1 MRAAAGALVRATRLA
16 APGRRRLWLSLLMG
30 VLAAAAGIGL
40 LATSGYLISAAALG
54 PPILTLTVA
63 IVAVRAFAVI
73 RSGSRY
79 AERLLSHDVALRVQA
94 GTRRTLY
101 DRLVPLVPGGLP
113 RMREGDLLSR
123 AVADVDALQHLYVR
137 ALGPPVVAVVVCAL
151 AAVVAGIMLPA
162 AGIALALVL
171 GVAAIALPLMS
182 GAAGR
187 RAGRRQ
193 APARAALTAEVL
205 EAVQFAPELAA
216 YGLEEERIARV
227 RDADRDLARLS
238 RSDAAIGATS
248 TGMVVALAGV
258 AAATVLAVAIP
269 AVGGGALDGVLLAAL
284 ALLALAAVDAL
295 APLPAAAQ
303 HLGATATAMLRLEEI
318 TERPAPVIDPADPLP
333 VGPRP
338 ALALAGARL
347 RYAPDGPWVLDGVDL
362 RLDPGSRVAV
372 VGASGAGK
380 STIANVLVR
389 FRELDEGYS
398 TIDGVDARRHAQDDI
413 RRVVRLCEQDAHLF
427 AASIRDNVRIGDPA
441 ADDRRVR
448 RALARAGLGAWLE
461 GLPEGLDTPVGE
473 AGAQVSGGQRSRIAL
488 ARALISEAPVLILDE
503 PTAHLDAV
511 STAAF
516 VEDVVTGADEQ
527 SVLLITHS
535 PIGLER
541 FDEIM
546 LLEHGRVVA
555 RGRHDALIASG
566 RYRALLGLDDR
577 GVRGST

>member
-1 MRAAAGALVRATRLA
+1 MRGATGALVRATRLA

-30 VLAAAAGIGL
+30 VLAAGAGIGL

-63 IVAVRAFAVI
+63 IVGVRAFAVI

-94 GTRRTLY
+94 RTRRTFY

-137 ALGPPVVAVVVCAL
+137 ALGPPVVALIVCAL
-151 AAVVAGIMLPA
+151 AAAIAAIMLPA
-162 AGIALALVL
+162 AGIALALLL
-171 GVAAIALPLMS
+171 GVAAIGLPLLS

-205 EAVQFAPELAA
+205 EAVRFAPELAA
-216 YGLEEERIARV
+216 YGLEEDRIARV
-227 RDADRDLARLS
+227 RDADHDLARVS

-248 TGMVVALAGV
+248 TGAVVALAGV

-269 AVGGGALDGVLLAAL
+269 AVGGGWLDGVLLAAL

-303 HLGATATAMLRLEEI
+303 HLAATASAMRRLEEI
-318 TERPAPVIDPADPLP
+318 TERPPPVADPADPLP
-333 VGPRP
+333 VGRRP

-347 RYAPDGPWVLDGVDL
+347 RYSPDGPWVLDGVDL

-389 FRELDEGYS
+389 FRDLDDGHA
-398 TIDGVDARRHAQDDI
+398 TIDGVNVRRYAQDDI
-413 RRVVRLCEQDAHLF
+413 RRAVRLCEQDAHLF
-427 AASIRDNVRIGDPA
+427 AASIADNVRIGDPG
-441 ADDRRVR
+441 ADDPRVR
-448 RALARAGLGAWLE
+448 RALARAGLAAWLD

-488 ARALISEAPVLILDE
+488 ARALVSGAPVLILDE

-511 STAAF
+511 STEAF
-516 VEDVVTGADEQ
+516 VEDVIAGAGDQ

-541 FDEIM
+541 FDEIV
-546 LLEHGRVVA
+546 LLEDGHVIA
-555 RGRHDALIASG
+555 RGPDDALRDNP
-566 RYRALLGLDDR
+566 RYRALLGLD
-577 GVRGST
+577 GTA